1 MDDGPT
7 SRFDERRNDPRRFF
21 DRASMTLDIGDQRKP
36 LICSVCD
43 ISDNGARLKL
53 PEEVELPRI
62 VHVVSDTEKIPAAVA
77 WRKGVQIGLE
87 FFPVAAAIRPQQ
99 LIKTEP

>member
-36 LICSVCD
+36 LISSVCD
-43 ISDNGARLKL
+43 IS
-53 PEEVELPRI
+53 EEVELPRI

>member
-1 MDDGPT
+1 
-7 SRFDERRNDPRRFF
+7 
-21 DRASMTLDIGDQRKP
+21 MTLEINDQREP
-36 LICSVCD
+36 LTCVVCD
-43 ISDNGARLKL
+43 ISDHGARLKL
-53 PEEVELPRI
+53 PEEVALPRI
-62 VHVVSDTEKIPAAVA
+62 VHVVTETEKIPAAVA